1 MKAQTY
7 QLNAN
12 GPERPGVTQRAHDFI
27 DRLPVDK
34 SWVVTVAPYMKKRSL
49 DQNAATFGLAY
60 KTIMEATGLEGEADR
75 KQLHR
80 DFCGDWF
87 SWVDGPLGQQR
98 PRRTTTTNERGERD
112 VIDARDMAEF
122 YNFIQ
127 RKAAEFGI
135 DVPDPDPLY
144 YRKDIAA

>member
-1 MKAQTY
+1 MKAATY

-12 GPERPGVTQRAHDFI
+12 GLERPGVTQRAHDFI

-34 SWVVTVAPYMKKRSL
+34 SWVVTISRYVKKRSL
-49 DQNAATFGLAY
+49 DQNAAMFGLAY
-60 KTIMEATGLEGEADR
+60 RVIMEATGLEGETER

-87 SWVDGPLGQQR
+87 GWVDGPLGQQR
-98 PRRTTTTNERGERD
+98 PRRTTTKNERGEDD
-112 VIDARDMAEF
+112 VIDTATMAEF

-127 RKAAEFGI
+127 RKAAAFGI